1 MQGELLGHIK
11 PMPLAPIHIPFLY
24 GDIAPMV
31 EEFMLM
37 PSGMALIIQFGHGK
51 ILAQRHALK
60 TWRYATWCV
69 PSHEKACQREEMI
82 LYKKGAPAPAANR
95 NRGWHGAVRAP
106 VHGYHR
112 RTIFYDPDPP
122 HMGRGQLLSDG
133 GRQQQDKGHCDE

>member
-24 GDIAPMV
+24 GDIALMV

-69 PSHEKACQREEMI
+69 PGHEKACQREEMI

-106 VHGYHR
+106 YLTRLPV
-112 RTIFYDPDPP
+112 
-122 HMGRGQLLSDG
+122 L
-133 GRQQQDKGHCDE
+133 

>member
-24 GDIAPMV
+24 GDIALMV

-60 TWRYATWCV
+60 TWRYVTWCV
-69 PSHEKACQREEMI
+69 PGHEKACQRKERD
-82 LYKKGAPAPAANR
+82 LYKKGTPAPA
-95 NRGWHGAVRAP
+95 
-106 VHGYHR
+106 
-112 RTIFYDPDPP
+112 
-122 HMGRGQLLSDG
+122 
-133 GRQQQDKGHCDE
+133 GRQKPGLARRGSRPLPYTATSALTVFDPVSVRS

>member
-1 MQGELLGHIK
+1 MGGQVPDLRGLFLRGADAGRGIDQVELLGHIK

-24 GDIAPMV
+24 GDIALMV

-106 VHGYHR
+106 YLTRLPV
-112 RTIFYDPDPP
+112 
-122 HMGRGQLLSDG
+122 L
-133 GRQQQDKGHCDE
+133 